1 MTANSILEYILVFF
15 GWMLN
20 NAMWDI
26 LSSTGLYL
34 LPLVFKGMGIW
45 LKVREEGFDEGNKGM
60 LSLPRLENSIYVS
73 FLVICF
79 CCTPMFPV
87 DISTMKYD
95 SSRDKQCN
103 IQVASPQDSGYNAV
117 LTDFQGK
124 TANVPVWWYLVHRLS
139 KGVTQ
144 AMIASIPC
152 GGKIRQMR
160 FEVQHSQ
167 IKDPILTQELQ
178 DFANSC
184 YSRAYYKLKSTN
196 QSLSNKTINSVGWI
210 GSDYFLRTAGYYNTY
225 TSQKPR
231 AAWPWD
237 AGRDTGYA
245 NTGDGGYPTCKQW
258 WSDDKKGLKDRVLA
272 SLPSRVKRQMQQQDM
287 ASWEELA
294 LRWLV
299 TGQQDL
305 PAHRRIPQVTF
316 SKTVRYWHRF
326 ERWLAQQLQEIT
338 QHCYQKLKCFVAN
351 CTTEPRPLR
360 EFRGEYGSLRLF
372 VGPQDIDEIDIL
384 EFNPEYIVSWV
395 DKVADGLFT
404 PVCFVVNVHYRN
416 GALLESFPWDSE
428 VDDIN
433 RLTSK
438 DYGEAMSQ
446 AINWI
451 REQTEQPVIDQPV
464 PQQPRLAA

>member
-1 MTANSILEYILVFF
+1 MSIIDEYISQHFSER
-15 GWMLN
+15 LN
-20 NAMWDI
+20 LDVTEDNITWQLRGSRSDYVNTRI
-26 LSSTGLYL
+26 Q
-34 LPLVFKGMGIW
+34 FD
-45 LKVREEGFDEGNKGM
+45 REKLMAVMNVM
-60 LSLPRLENSIYVS
+60 LSGLDSDEATLARCRQVLTLWIAGLDMLSKEAEQPDWLPRVH
-73 FLVICF
+73 
-79 CCTPMFPV
+79 PH
-87 DISTMKYD
+87 
-95 SSRDKQCN
+95 SSGQCDLLLKGN
-103 IQVASPQDSGYNAV
+103 PAA
-117 LTDFQGK
+117 LTEADEE
-124 TANVPVWWYLVHRLS
+124 TYLR
-139 KGVTQ
+139 
-144 AMIASIPC
+144 
-152 GGKIRQMR
+152 
-160 FEVQHSQ
+160 
-167 IKDPILTQELQ
+167 
-178 DFANSC
+178 
-184 YSRAYYKLKSTN
+184 
-196 QSLSNKTINSVGWI
+196 
-210 GSDYFLRTAGYYNTY
+210 
-225 TSQKPR
+225 
-231 AAWPWD
+231 
-237 AGRDTGYA
+237 
-245 NTGDGGYPTCKQW
+245 
-258 WSDDKKGLKDRVLA
+258 
-272 SLPSRVKRQMQQQDM
+272 
-287 ASWEELA
+287 
-294 LRWLV
+294 V

-438 DYGEAMSQ
+438 DYGEVMSQ

-451 REQTEQPVIDQPV
+451 CEQTEQPVIDQPV